1 MNRAGHEG
9 SSGLA
14 DCVVL
19 CAGIADCHF
28 NEGHGGIDWSHH
40 ACLNDSTLLFL
51 CAGEEMAKMVPES
64 PTTRKGSLIGAVFGV
79 SQVAEGKRRPAR
91 KLKSKRN
98 PEEGAKA
105 TKAKGKGSGLETA
118 TRG

>member
-1 MNRAGHEG
+1 
-9 SSGLA
+9 
-14 DCVVL
+14 
-19 CAGIADCHF
+19 
-28 NEGHGGIDWSHH
+28 
-40 ACLNDSTLLFL
+40 LNDSTLLFL
-51 CAGEEMAKMVPES
+51 CAGEEMAKMASES
-64 PTTRKGSLIGAVFGV
+64 TTSRKGSLIGAVFGV